1 MAQSVTCLLFKHNDA
16 PGSDVNSTHVEMS
29 CAPGALVR
37 AGLANLVNSTDT
49 KLNPGWLESNS
60 GV

>member
-1 MAQSVTCLLFKHNDA
+1 MPQAQMS
-16 PGSDVNSTHVEMS
+16 STHVEMS